1 VRTTDIAAAVPRWAL
16 TTGTLITVA
25 ALAGCG
31 STSSNG
37 ATPPTSNNSGRTAG
51 VTVQLT
57 SAELAVNLKSTSN
70 VTSAHITMS
79 SKLGSQTVLTAQ
91 GDEKAAGGK
100 LTAMNLNE
108 QIGLSN
114 MTLLLTDGALY
125 VKLLSKLNQSGKPW
139 EKATAGSSNPVLRQL
154 ASTLSSLE
162 QSASLDQYGS
172 MAQAASSLKT
182 VGTEQVN
189 GAAATHYSLIVD
201 VAKVHGAGLT
211 ESAKAALT
219 QAGIRKIPVDVWVD
233 GHNRP
238 VKMSEKFTVQGQIVS
253 TETTAGQFNQPVTI
267 TAPPASQVSTK

>member
-1 VRTTDIAAAVPRWAL
+1 MRITDITAVAPRWAL
-16 TTGTLITVA
+16 ITGTLITVA
-25 ALAGCG
+25 GLAAC

-37 ATPPTSNNSGRTAG
+37 AMPSSSNNSGKTTG

-70 VTSAHITMS
+70 VTSARITMS

-91 GDEKAAGGK
+91 GVEKAAGGK
-100 LTAMNLNE
+100 LTAMSLNE
-108 QIGLSN
+108 QIGSLN
-114 MTLLLTDGALY
+114 MTMLLTGGALY
-125 VKLLSKLNQSGKPW
+125 VKLPSSVNKSGKPW
-139 EKATAGSSNPVLRQL
+139 EEATAGSTNPVLRQL

-182 VGTEQVN
+182 IGTEQVN
-189 GAAATHYSLIVD
+189 GAVTTHYSLMVD

-211 ESAKAALT
+211 KVAKAVLARARIT
-219 QAGIRKIPVDVWVD
+219 KIPVDVWVD
-233 GHNRP
+233 SHNRP

-253 TETTAGQFNQPVTI
+253 TEATVGQFNQPVTI